1 MNSAARRRSISERPL
16 RRQVREGRFEDPA
29 AGNADVDGREQ
40 SGEGVMGPY
49 EVRYDISL
57 GYGHDRPILIP

>member
-1 MNSAARRRSISERPL
+1 MNVSARRRSISDRPL
-16 RRQVREGRFEDPA
+16 RRQVREGRYEDSF
-29 AGNADVDGREQ
+29 AGNAETDGRSQ
-40 SGEGVMGPY
+40 SVEAGMGPY